1 MHTERFFASLPIGFC
16 LNIRDL
22 IDPIAV
28 LQAIAI
34 AGVVNAHQTRANNS
48 VKAIRQYPRFGG
60 RILF

>member
-34 AGVVNAHQTRANNS
+34 AGVVNAHQTRAFDS
-48 VKAIRQYPRFGG
+48 LSEVMSSIPVSEEG
-60 RILF
+60 